1 MTRAFCKVFDY
12 YVSDSCALCLTV
24 ALATLAHCFA
34 FDCDVNSSPF
44 LSGLIVTL
52 ENDNSAISLRIT
64 LQNSANWQIFLY
76 SLWFFF
82 PFLLTN
88 LEHTSLTATF
98 LITITTPRNMT
109 FPRFI

>member
-24 ALATLAHCFA
+24 ALATLAHCFV

-64 LQNSANWQIFLY
+64 LQNSANRQIFLY
-76 SLWFFF
+76 SFWFFF

-88 LEHTSLTATF
+88 LEHTSLTSTF
-98 LITITTPRNMT
+98 LITITTLRNMT